1 MTTNNK
7 EGVLLVISTLLFLV
21 ITLTG
26 SFVVSGNILDL
37 AYLII
42 LLIFTIQYFR
52 IKKQEKNK

>member
-1 MTTNNK
+1 MTKDK
-7 EGVLLVISTLLFLV
+7 EGVLLVISTLMFLV

-26 SFVVSGNILDL
+26 SFIVSGNILDL

-52 IKKQEKNK
+52 IKTRKK

>member
-42 LLIFTIQYFR
+42 LLIFTVQYFR